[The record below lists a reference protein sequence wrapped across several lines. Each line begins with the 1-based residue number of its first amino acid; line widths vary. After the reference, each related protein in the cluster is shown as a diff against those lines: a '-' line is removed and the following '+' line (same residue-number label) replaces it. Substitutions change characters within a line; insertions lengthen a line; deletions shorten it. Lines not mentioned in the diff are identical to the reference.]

1 MNPTARR
8 LEGRPAIISGGA
20 SGIGAATARRLS
32 AEGAPVFVA
41 DIDDRNGEAL
51 IKELRAGGAIAHYR
65 HTDVTNRAEVRR
77 MVHDAHGALGG
88 LAILFNNAMANPRDD
103 YTEDERWNVMLESG
117 LAAYWAAAT
126 EAAPFLAK
134 SGHGAIVQ
142 NASIAGARMG
152 LEFASEA
159 YSAAKAG
166 VVGLTRKFAKRY
178 GPSGIRVN
186 CICPGIIE
194 TPRWRS
200 PGAPEPQFAR
210 RWRVMAPLG
219 RFGHADEIA
228 SVVAFLASD
237 DASFVT
243 GQDLAVDGG
252 FTVAA
257 RFESVDFQGI

>member
-1 MNPTARR
+1 MRQAASASIESLPHTESSRR
-8 LEGRPAIISGGA
+8 PIRI
-20 SGIGAATARRLS
+20 
-32 AEGAPVFVA
+32 FVA
-41 DIDDRNGEAL
+41 IFIA
-51 IKELRAGGAIAHYR
+51 AAIVYSFR
-65 HTDVTNRAEVRR
+65 LGTD
-77 MVHDAHGALGG
+77 ALG
-88 LAILFNNAMANPRDD
+88 
-103 YTEDERWNVMLESG
+103 
-117 LAAYWAAAT
+117 
-126 EAAPFLAK
+126 
-134 SGHGAIVQ
+134 
-142 NASIAGARMG
+142 
-152 LEFASEA
+152 ASEA

-194 TPRWRS
+194 TPRWRA
-200 PGAPEPQFAR
+200 PGTPEPQFAR

-243 GQDLAVDGG
+243 GQDFAVDGG